1 MKPETSPDHPPSRTL
16 VLVAFAIVYV
26 VWGSTYLAIRVAVET
41 LPPFLMA
48 GVRFLIAGG
57 ILYAGLRLRGV
68 PAPKPIHWRNSAIVG
83 TLLLLGGNGLVV
95 WAEQTVAS
103 GIAALVICL
112 SPVWFALFD
121 WWRPGGR
128 RPVAATWL
136 GIFIGFCGVALLVS
150 GRHGSFLGSDVS
162 LAGLVALLIACASWA
177 AGSVFSKYNAK
188 PESPFLGAAMQMLCG
203 GVSLCLVAGGHGEFA
218 SFRWSQVSA
227 ASLFAFCYLIVFG
240 SWIGFSAYIYLLKVS
255 SPAKVST
262 YAYVNPVIA
271 VLLGWLMLGEPVTA
285 RVLWASLVIIAGV
298 AIITLPKPAPAKA

>member
-1 MKPETSPDHPPSRTL
+1 MKPEASPDHPPARTL

-57 ILYAGLRLRGV
+57 MLYTGLRLRGV
-68 PAPKPIHWRNSAIVG
+68 PAPKAIHWRNSALVG

-103 GIAALVICL
+103 GVAALVICL

-121 WWRPGGR
+121 WCRPGGR
-128 RPVAATWL
+128 RPVATTWL
-136 GIFIGFCGVALLVS
+136 GIFIGFCGVALLV
-150 GRHGSFLGSDVS
+150 GGSRGNFLGANVS
-162 LAGLVALLIACASWA
+162 VGGLIALMIACASWA
-177 AGSVFSKYNAK
+177 AGSVFSKYSAK
-188 PESPFLGAAMQMLCG
+188 PQSPFIGAAMQMLCG
-203 GVSLCLVAGGHGEFA
+203 GVALCLVAAGNGEIA
-218 SFRWSQVSA
+218 RFRWSQASH
-227 ASLFAFCYLIVFG
+227 ASLFAMLYLIVFG

-255 SPAKVST
+255 TPAKVST

-271 VLLGWLMLGEPVTA
+271 VLLGWLILGEPVTA

-298 AIITLPKPAPAKA
+298 VIITLPKPAPAKA